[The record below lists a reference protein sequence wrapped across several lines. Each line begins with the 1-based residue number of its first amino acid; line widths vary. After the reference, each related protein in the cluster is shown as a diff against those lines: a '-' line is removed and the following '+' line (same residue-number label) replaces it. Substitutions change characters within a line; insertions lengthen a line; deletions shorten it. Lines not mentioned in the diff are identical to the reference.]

1 MSMVEP
7 VEDTHGFPF
16 TEHAQK
22 FEVIP
27 TDAADP
33 SSATF
38 VVHDEDHT
46 LGNSLRYMV
55 MKNPAVTF
63 CGYSIPHPSEFK
75 IHMRIQTDGSMTAA
89 QALDKGLDDLIA
101 LSEHVLQTFQA
112 KVAATEDYEIRDGA
126 HI

>member
-1 MSMVEP
+1 MSMIEP

-16 TEHAQK
+16 TEGATK
-22 FEVIP
+22 FEIIP

-46 LGNSLRYMV
+46 LGNSLRFMV
-55 MKNPAVTF
+55 MKNPAVSF

-75 IHMRIQTDGSMTAA
+75 IHMRIQTDGSITAA
-89 QALDKGLDDLIA
+89 QALNQGLDDLVA
-101 LSEHVLQTFQA
+101 LSEHVLATFEA
-112 KVAATEDYEIRDGA
+112 KVAAKGDYETRD
-126 HI
+126 I